1 MSEGIRIIKKYPNR
15 RLYDTATSSYIT
27 LEDVKKL
34 VLEDTAF
41 KVEDAKTKEELT
53 RAILLQIILEEESGE
68 GAPMFSSD
76 VLSKIIRFY
85 GHAMQGM
92 MGNYLEKNIQTFIE
106 IQKKLQEQSRAI
118 YGGPPTM
125 NADAWSEFL
134 KMQGPAIQ
142 GLMGNYLEQSASAF
156 LEMQQQMKKQTRNLF
171 GTFPFPNFTAAN
183 PFGTPQ
189 TDDAADNAPGNP
201 APKDKGGSNKDGA

>member
-1 MSEGIRIIKKYPNR
+1 MGEGIRIIKKYPNR

-34 VLEDTAF
+34 VLENTDF

-53 RAILLQIILEEESGE
+53 RSILLQIILEEESGE
-68 GAPMFSSD
+68 GAPMFTSD
-76 VLSKIIRFY
+76 VLAKIIRFY

-118 YGGPPTM
+118 YGGAPMM
-125 NADAWSEFL
+125 NPNAWSEFL

-156 LEMQQQMKKQTRNLF
+156 LEMQQQMQKQTRSLF
-171 GTFPFPNFTAAN
+171 GSFPFPNFGAAN
-183 PFGTPQ
+183 PFVKPQ
-189 TDDAADNAPGNP
+189 DEDTENKPSGAP
-201 APKDKGGSNKDGA
+201 AHKDESGGNKDGA